1 MLEKKYVVQ
10 KMKNSFNGLIY
21 NQAKQRTGELTDRS
35 VEIIQTKTER
45 ERERENEGTTMKII
59 EQRI

>member
-1 MLEKKYVVQ
+1 MLEKKYVIQ

-45 ERERENEGTTMKII
+45 ERERMR
-59 EQRI
+59 EQQ